1 MSIFSKAVAVGATD
15 LHLESGGSIYTRR
28 LGQLVFES
36 ACSSAMFA
44 EINETL
50 QMAAARDTSIVSGE
64 AEAVKDFSCA
74 LSEIGRLRVRRYR
87 ANGRDCLAIR
97 LLPKQIP
104 EAEALGWPDA
114 VLPLCQLRQGL
125 ILVTGASGSGKST
138 TLAAMIEQI
147 NRTRACHILTYESP
161 VEYVFE
167 NKQALI
173 HQCDVPGE
181 MPSFAAGARDAL
193 RMDADVIMLGELADR
208 ETMRAAMKLAES
220 GHLVLATM
228 HTGAAAEAIGY
239 FINHFAPEDQALVQH
254 QLAAMLRA
262 VISQRLLP
270 HRSEAQLVPAYELLL
285 NNTAVARQIRESDYA
300 QLSASIELGRGEGMV
315 LLEENLA
322 ALVRAGRIAL
332 DTALAA
338 ANLPDYLRKL
348 LL

>member
-1 MSIFSKAVAVGATD
+1 MG
-15 LHLESGGSIYTRR
+15 RCRQR
-28 LGQLVFES
+28 LLW
-36 ACSSAMFA
+36 M
-44 EINETL
+44 IL
-50 QMAAARDTSIVSGE
+50 
-64 AEAVKDFSCA
+64 
-74 LSEIGRLRVRRYR
+74 LS
-87 ANGRDCLAIR
+87 ANGRECLAIR
-97 LLPKQIP
+97 LLPQQIP
-104 EAEALGWPDA
+104 EAEALGWPEA

-228 HTGAAAEAIGY
+228 HTGAAAEAVGY
-239 FINHFAPEDQALVQH
+239 FITHFAPEDQLLVQH
-254 QLAAMLRA
+254 QLASMLRERGKEITREDLMQKVWNYDYFGDMRTVDVA
-262 VISQRLLP
+262 AGAPALESKLL
-270 HRSEAQLVPAYELLL
+270 RAGQEWD
-285 NNTAVARQIRESDYA
+285 RESADK
-300 QLSASIELGRGEGMV
+300 SASAQCRGRNRTQMAILSGIST
-315 LLEENLA
+315 
-322 ALVRAGRIAL
+322 RSP
-332 DTALAA
+332 TC
-338 ANLPDYLRKL
+338 P
-348 LL
+348 

>member
-1 MSIFSKAVAVGATD
+1 MSIFSKAVAAGATD
-15 LHLESGGSIYTRR
+15 LHLESGGSIYMRR
-28 LGQLVFES
+28 LGRLVFES
-36 ACSSAMFA
+36 ACSSTMFA
-44 EINETL
+44 EINGTL
-50 QMAAARDTSIVSGE
+50 QTAAALDDSIVNRE
-64 AEAVKDFSCA
+64 AREVKDFSCA
-74 LSEIGRLRVRRYR
+74 LPEVGRLRVRRYL
-87 ANGRDCLAIR
+87 ANGRECLAIR
-97 LLPKQIP
+97 LLPQQIP
-104 EAEALGWPDA
+104 EAEALGWPEA

-147 NRTRACHILTYESP
+147 NRMRACHILTYESP

-228 HTGAAAEAIGY
+228 HTGAAAEAVGY
-239 FINHFAPEDQALVQH
+239 FINHFAPEDQLLVQH

-270 HRSEAQLVPAYELLL
+270 HRSEEVLVPVYELLL
-285 NNTAVARQIRESDYA
+285 NNTAVANQIRNSEYA
-300 QLSASIELGRGEGMV
+300 QLATNIELGRSEGMV
-315 LLEENLA
+315 LLEESLA
-322 ALVRAGRIAL
+322 LQVRAGRIAPHV
-332 DTALAA
+332 ALAA
-338 ANLPDYLRKL
+338 ANQPERLQKL
-348 LL
+348 LM